1 MFQFLLNLT
10 KADRIFTNHIGCV
23 LIIVFV
29 FFFVKKIAKEI
40 CTPSRKYVLTEK
52 LAE

>member
-29 FFFVKKIAKEI
+29 FFLEKIAKEI
-40 CTPSRKYVLTEK
+40 CTLSRKYVLTEK